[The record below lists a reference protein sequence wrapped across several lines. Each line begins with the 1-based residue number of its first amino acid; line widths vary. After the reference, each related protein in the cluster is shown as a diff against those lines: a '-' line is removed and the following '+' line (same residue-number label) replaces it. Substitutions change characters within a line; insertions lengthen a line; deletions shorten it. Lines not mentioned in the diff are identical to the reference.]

1 MSWTDLPQ
9 SLSPFTSRTSSG
21 NQCLS
26 YDGDDLACG
35 FHHQRQHHQQ
45 HHPRHQPPPGWRL
58 PLRSAAPPLTTLPIT
73 TRSPSFRTWLRSA
86 VSWWSRWWS
95 KAMVLKMVCGG
106 LCWSCFRVCFYLEG
120 CLGIWST
127 PPEADY
133 GWSYLCC
140 HNHHCLALIEF
151 IIQSIRN
158 MVMVFDIEISE
169 PPELKI
175 WFQDAYRCA
184 QGFVMLCDLDNPG
197 VAIGLVAGPGL
208 HLGGCVGVNV
218 GRIWM
223 SLNMWAAWGPNDG
236 GTSLSSTSKI

>member
-1 MSWTDLPQ
+1 MNISGKQIICRHKRPLIKTTITWHKVEQMSWTDLPQ

-95 KAMVLKMVCGG
+95 MAMVLKMVVVYADH
-106 LCWSCFRVCFYLEG
+106 VCVFVFIWTVV
-120 CLGIWST
+120 LGYDRR
-127 PPEADY
+127 PQR
-133 GWSYLCC
+133 
-140 HNHHCLALIEF
+140 LIMVDHICVVT
-151 IIQSIRN
+151 III
-158 MVMVFDIEISE
+158 
-169 PPELKI
+169 
-175 WFQDAYRCA
+175 
-184 QGFVMLCDLDNPG
+184 
-197 VAIGLVAGPGL
+197 
-208 HLGGCVGVNV
+208 
-218 GRIWM
+218 
-223 SLNMWAAWGPNDG
+223 AWLL
-236 GTSLSSTSKI
+236 LSSSFNQ

>member
-1 MSWTDLPQ
+1 MIKSLRCYHSLYFPSQYSSTPSPPAQGWWQRWGCPTSGKQIICRHKRPLIKTTITWHKVEQMSWTDLPQ

-95 KAMVLKMVCGG
+95 MAMVLKMVVYAD
-106 LCWSCFRVCFYLEG
+106 RVFVFVFIWTVGDG

-151 IIQSIRN
+151 II
-158 MVMVFDIEISE
+158 
-169 PPELKI
+169 
-175 WFQDAYRCA
+175 
-184 QGFVMLCDLDNPG
+184 
-197 VAIGLVAGPGL
+197 
-208 HLGGCVGVNV
+208 
-218 GRIWM
+218 
-223 SLNMWAAWGPNDG
+223 
-236 GTSLSSTSKI
+236 